1 MMIKEGAKEISYCVF
16 SVGEKEFL
24 LPMDVVKE
32 VIDIVK
38 IFPVPGAPEYVYGAM
53 PVHGKIVP
61 AIDLSKIYPL
71 EKPSYNDCKLIVVDV
86 ENEHIGFL
94 SEIAPF
100 FISFDPDIIVEDVI
114 NIKTFFQTYRIKETR
129 QTGD

>member
-1 MMIKEGAKEISYCVF
+1 MSEGIKEISYCVF
-16 SVGEKEFL
+16 SVGDKEFL
-24 LPMDVVKE
+24 LPVNVVKE
-32 VIDIVK
+32 VIDVVK

-53 PVHGKIVP
+53 PVRGKIVP
-61 AIDLSKIYPL
+61 AIDLSKIYPI

-100 FISFDPDIIVEDVI
+100 FVSFDPEIVVEDVI

-129 QTGD
+129 QV

>member
-1 MMIKEGAKEISYCVF
+1 MIKEGTKEISYCVF

-24 LPMDVVKE
+24 LRTDVVKE
-32 VIDIVK
+32 VVDIVK

-61 AIDLSKIYPL
+61 AIDLSKIYPV
-71 EKPSYNDCKLIVVDV
+71 EKPSYNDCKLIVVDI

-114 NIKTFFQTYRIKETR
+114 DVKTFFQTYRLKGTK
-129 QTGD
+129 QTDD

>member
-1 MMIKEGAKEISYCVF
+1 MR
-16 SVGEKEFL
+16 
-24 LPMDVVKE
+24 
-32 VIDIVK
+32 
-38 IFPVPGAPEYVYGAM
+38 
-53 PVHGKIVP
+53 
-61 AIDLSKIYPL
+61 
-71 EKPSYNDCKLIVVDV
+71 LIVVDV

-129 QTGD
+129 QANDR

>member
-1 MMIKEGAKEISYCVF
+1 MIREAIKETSYCVF

-24 LPMDVVKE
+24 LPTEVVKE
-32 VIDIVK
+32 VIDIAK

-61 AIDLSKIYPL
+61 AIDLSKIYPI

-100 FISFDPDIIVEDVI
+100 FISFDPDIIVDDVI

-129 QTGD
+129 QTDDR

>member
-1 MMIKEGAKEISYCVF
+1 MIKEGTKEISYCVF

-24 LPMDVVKE
+24 LRTDEVKE
-32 VIDIVK
+32 VVDIVK

-61 AIDLSKIYPL
+61 AIDLSKIYPV
-71 EKPSYNDCKLIVVDV
+71 EKPSYNDCKLIVVDI

-100 FISFDPDIIVEDVI
+100 FISFDSDIIVEDVI
-114 NIKTFFQTYRIKETR
+114 DVKTFFQTYRLKGTK
-129 QTGD
+129 QTDD

>member
-1 MMIKEGAKEISYCVF
+1 MIKEGIKEKTYCVF

-24 LPMDVVKE
+24 LPTEVVKE

-71 EKPSYNDCKLIVVDV
+71 EKPTYNECKLIVVDV
-86 ENEHIGFL
+86 ENEQIGFL
-94 SEIAPF
+94 SEIPPF
-100 FISFDPDIIVEDVI
+100 FVTFDADIIVEDVI
-114 NIKTFFQTYRIKETR
+114 NIKTFFQTYRLKETR
-129 QTGD
+129 RGDD